1 MLNLPS
7 YSSVV
12 GLNPSMPESSMRRLI
27 YHVSYDDVGLGQRCL
42 VTHTC
47 RERNHI
53 RFSRASDTNRWRRRL
68 ETWRNYRARS
78 RTRRLRGNRPISY
91 TNLDAEDDK

>member
-12 GLNPSMPESSMRRLI
+12 GLNPSMPESLMRRLI
-27 YHVSYDDVGLGQRCL
+27 YHVSYDDVGLGQRRL

-47 RERNHI
+47 REHNHI
-53 RFSRASDTNRWRRRL
+53 RFSRASNTNRWRRRL
-68 ETWRNYRARS
+68 ETWRNYHACS
-78 RTRRLRGNRPISY
+78 RTRRLRGNHLISCM
-91 TNLDAEDDK
+91 NLDAEQD